1 MVYYNVIG
9 REAPSWEEQRMRKV
23 RFGMGLAG
31 AVASVAVAAG
41 LGLGAVA
48 ATPAMAADWG
58 GTQPMHRLYNPN
70 SGEHFYTASDHERD
84 HLVSLGWRSEGEG
97 WYAPVKSSTPV
108 YRLYNP
114 NAGDHHYTASKAE
127 RDWLVGKGWRYEGV
141 GWYSSDS
148 KAVTL
153 YRQYNPN
160 ARSGAHNY
168 TTSRG
173 ESDHLVSVGWRYEGT
188 AWYGTTRGASQGP
201 LADAYEPRAAS
212 LTVTAGDPA
221 PSARSAVADA
231 GSLPDGTTFSWA
243 EAPDTSREGTSH
255 GTVTIAYPDGTTDSL
270 GVTVTVAHRKTMAEA
285 NDPRGAALTVVVG
298 SKVDA
303 KAAVADASKL
313 PAGTTF
319 SWATTPD
326 TSKEGTT
333 SGTVTVSYPDGTTDS
348 VAVTVTVRATLM
360 ADEYQPQGRKLVV
373 KQGNKPN
380 PHCALTNE
388 GDLPEGTKLSWK
400 SVPSTKAT
408 GVSKAT
414 LVATYPDG
422 SSDAVTV
429 TVEVQDEAKFAKTWE
444 DQVCDGITRVY
455 RVKLPA
461 GNSAADINGY
471 YEGMFF
477 DSPEA
482 AQSFIQEEHTE
493 YGMDVTGY
501 SVAGPFVCA
510 PDYTGWIAVEE

>member
-9 REAPSWEEQRMRKV
+9 RDAPSWEEQRMRNV
-23 RFGMGLAG
+23 RFGMGFAG
-31 AVASVAVAAG
+31 AAASVAVAAG

-48 ATPAMAADWG
+48 ATPALAADWG

-114 NAGDHHYTASKAE
+114 NAGDHHYTASRAE
-127 RDWLVGKGWRYEGV
+127 RGWLVGKGWRYEGV

-148 KAVTL
+148 KAVAL

-201 LADAYEPRAAS
+201 LADAYEPRAAG

-221 PSARSAVADA
+221 PSARSAVSNA

-243 EAPDTSREGTSH
+243 VAPDTSREGTSH

-319 SWATTPD
+319 SWATAPD
-326 TSKEGTT
+326 TSREGTA

-348 VAVTVTVRATLM
+348 VEVTVTVRATLM
-360 ADEYQPQGRKLVV
+360 SDQYQPQGRKVVV
-373 KQGNKPN
+373 KQGNAAN
-380 PHCALTNE
+380 PHCGLSNE
-388 GDLPEGTKLSWK
+388 ADLPEGTKLRWK
-400 SVPSTKAT
+400 STPDTSRT
-408 GVSKAT
+408 GNRQAT

-422 SSDAVTV
+422 STDSVTD
-429 TVEVQDEAKFAKTWE
+429 TVEVLNESDFENAWATM
-444 DQVCDGITRVY
+444 DYDGITRVY
-455 RVKLPA
+455 FIKVPK
-461 GNSAADINGY
+461 GSAAADLNGY
-471 YEGMFF
+471 LRNVDFPSAK
-477 DSPEA
+477 D
-482 AQSFIQEEHTE
+482 AQDYITLCKTAWG
-493 YGMDVTGY
+493 YDVTGY
-501 SVAGPFVCA
+501 TVVGPFVCA
-510 PDYTGWIAVEE
+510 PDYTGWIKVAE